1 MFLPPDADS
10 WERRHRCMLFL
21 VGLANGAFVTADGDA
36 KPETRHLG
44 SNDNKEKIV
53 TDAISIDRRRRIPT
67 LWVCLWFSQIKVS
80 AAMTGRL
87 MNLEDNGFIVAQY
100 MEAS

>member
-1 MFLPPDADS
+1 
-10 WERRHRCMLFL
+10 MLFL
-21 VGLANGAFVTADGDA
+21 VGLANGAFVTRNGDA

-44 SNDNKEKIV
+44 SNDNNEKIV

-67 LWVCLWFSQIKVS
+67 LWVCLWFSQGCDKVS

-87 MNLEDNGFIVAQY
+87 MKLDDNGFIAAQD

>member
-1 MFLPPDADS
+1 
-10 WERRHRCMLFL
+10 MLFL
-21 VGLANGAFVTADGDA
+21 VGMANGAFVTRNGDA

-44 SNDNKEKIV
+44 SNDNNEKIV

-80 AAMTGRL
+80 AAMAGRL
-87 MNLEDNGFIVAQY
+87 IKLDDNGFIAAQD